1 MLDFVYNV
9 GIFVRLTYD
18 FPAYLLMF

>member
-9 GIFVRLTYD
+9 DIFVRLTYD